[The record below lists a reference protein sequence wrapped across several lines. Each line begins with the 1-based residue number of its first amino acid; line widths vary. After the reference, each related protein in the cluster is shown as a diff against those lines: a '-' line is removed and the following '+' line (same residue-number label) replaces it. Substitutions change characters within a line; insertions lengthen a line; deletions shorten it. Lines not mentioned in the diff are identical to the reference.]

1 MICPHC
7 KNEPQFASPH
17 PEGMLKQY
25 HPLAGEG
32 YTPETGWT
40 HPEAERLS
48 KKERRTRS
56 RMLALRSWRLSA
68 KAKHT
73 PEVTHGA

>member
-7 KNEPQFASPH
+7 KNEPHFSGPH
-17 PEGMLKQY
+17 PEGMLKKY

-32 YTPETGWT
+32 FTKEQGWT

-48 KKERRTRS
+48 KEEK
-56 RMLALRSWRLSA
+56 ALTTANASNGA
-68 KAKHT
+68 PKHA
-73 PEVTHGA
+73 PEARHGA